1 MAWPKGVL
9 DTVDGLNS
17 VSRQLEGRFVGRER
31 AARLLPLA
39 AVCREHL
46 LLLGE
51 PGTAKTELVTL
62 FSRQL
67 DAAQFSYLL
76 TRFTEPSELF
86 GALDVRL
93 FREGKGFTLRTEKM
107 LPEAEFAFLD
117 EVFQGGSAIL
127 NSLLALVNERVF
139 HNGSAAR
146 RVPLVSLVGAS
157 NVLPDDP
164 TLRAFADRFLLRLW
178 VHPVG
183 RTDLDRL
190 VDIGWDN
197 ERERADR
204 LAAAPVENPVSLPR
218 LTTAQLAELSRQLW
232 YVDMTAVRPV
242 YSDVIRELLA
252 QGVRL
257 SDRRIVRGQKLVA
270 AAALLRKAEKARPRD
285 LWPLAYFWSE
295 QEDAVLL
302 EELVATLVEDDGG
315 PAVVDRRAPAEILG
329 TAHVLAD
336 NLTDPARGAP
346 SDAAVVSTLSAL
358 NRLRQELRRDH
369 PGDEASLAE
378 LVGIMEKVTAALGAA
393 P

>member
-1 MAWPKGVL
+1 MSWSRDVI
-9 DTVDGLNS
+9 DTVDALNA
-17 VSRQLEGRFVGRER
+17 VSRRIEGRFVGRDR
-31 AARLLPLA
+31 AARLLPVA
-39 AVCREHL
+39 AVCGEHL

-51 PGTAKTELVTL
+51 PGTAKTDLVTL
-62 FSRQL
+62 FAQQL
-67 DAAQFSYLL
+67 DAVQFSYLL

-86 GALDVRL
+86 GALDVQL
-93 FREGKGFTLRTEKM
+93 FRDGKGFTVRTEKM

-139 HNGSAAR
+139 HNGSVAT
-146 RVPLVSLVGAS
+146 RVPLVSLIGAS
-157 NVLPDDP
+157 NALPDDP

-183 RTDLDRL
+183 RTELDRL
-190 VDIGWDN
+190 VDTGWDN

-204 LAAAPVENPVSLPR
+204 LAAGPGANPVSLPR
-218 LTTAQLAELSRQLW
+218 LTTARLAALSRQLW
-232 YVDMTAVRPV
+232 YVDMSAVRPV

-270 AAALLRKAEKARPRD
+270 AAALLRKAERARPRD

-302 EELVATLVEDDGG
+302 EELIATHVEDDGG

-358 NRLRQELRRDH
+358 NRLQQELRQDH
-369 PGDEASLAE
+369 PGDPTSLAE
-378 LVGIMEKVTAALGAA
+378 LLSIVEKVTATLGST